1 MALEKIAAN
10 KKYQSFCVPVEY
22 LKLYSIGTHMKTG
35 VRMMYELKGELNHLH
50 WKADVHSLY
59 RCKSISK
66 LQEGNMTLPV
76 IVACVVGAT
85 TYWFLSA
92 RRKSK

>member
-22 LKLYSIGTHMKTG
+22 LKLYSIGTHMKAG

-50 WKADVHSLY
+50 WKADD
-59 RCKSISK
+59 
-66 LQEGNMTLPV
+66 GTLP
-76 IVACVVGAT
+76 
-85 TYWFLSA
+85 LSM
-92 RRKSK
+92 